1 MRHRTAETPSVPA
14 RSLRAV
20 ARDVSTL
27 TTNLED

>member
-14 RSLRAV
+14 RPWAV